1 MRSRSPDFKLSLLAK
16 KIYAVLLTIPPG
28 EIRTY
33 AWLARKVG
41 KPRHSRAI
49 GQILKRNPWPLL
61 VPCHRIVKSNG
72 ELGGYAL
79 GVKTKKNLL
88 DLEQKIRQ
96 CLANKE

>member
-1 MRSRSPDFKLSLLAK
+1 MRSKSPRRNFSPLAK
-16 KIYAVLLTIPPG
+16 KVYAVLLTIPPG
-28 EIRTY
+28 EVRSY

-41 KPRHSRAI
+41 KPRHARAI

-79 GVKTKKNLL
+79 GARAKKSI
-88 DLEQKIRQ
+88 LELEKKIKQ
-96 CLANKE
+96 CLASRE